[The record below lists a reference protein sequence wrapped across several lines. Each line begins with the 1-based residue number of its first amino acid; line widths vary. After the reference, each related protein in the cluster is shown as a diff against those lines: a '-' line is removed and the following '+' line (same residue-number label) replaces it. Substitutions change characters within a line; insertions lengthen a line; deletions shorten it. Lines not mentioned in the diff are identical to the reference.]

1 MRTLTLPS
9 VGSQF
14 LAATMLLLLS
24 GHATTVEAN
33 DWFGV
38 WNNADKW
45 YEAGHAT
52 LNPDQNRLLVGKP
65 GTGVLLNGKTGRADS
80 LVTKQTYQDVEVH
93 VEFVVAKGSNS
104 GVIFHGNYEIQILD
118 SAHIEAPTG
127 AHCGGVYPRAEG
139 EPGKPSYRHIDAGS
153 PPRVNAARPP
163 GQWQSMDII
172 FQAPRFDEAGNK
184 TANAKFVRVI
194 HNGVVIQENHEMPHA
209 HGPNWDRQQFPN
221 GRVVLQGDY
230 GPIAFRNVRVR
241 PWTDAEEGNSTGS
254 HRRQTVGGDG
264 THALASVATLNVP
277 PEGFTSLFNGR
288 DFTGWKM
295 SPRAKQMWSI
305 EDGVLKSHG
314 LLEQWGADLVTE
326 REFQDFVLLADFR
339 MPADSDSGILFRRL
353 LPDMGFFGNQEQMN
367 LGTGHRMGQLESL
380 SFLRANPKQ
389 GLPSV
394 MPKDLPRVNR
404 VDPEIGDWHTVKIT
418 MTGRTISAELDG
430 KTMIDRFEFPE
441 WLLGTGPAPIR
452 FQKHKFLENEK
463 TGKKNPCPIEFRNL
477 FIKEIGSIPK
487 VTEKRKLNVPPEG
500 FTALFNGRDFTG
512 WHTPP
517 LVKQYWSIEDG
528 ILKSPRL
535 IETWGADLATKKQ
548 YRDFILMLDF
558 RMPTISDSGI
568 NFRRLIPEIP
578 GFGNME
584 QFNLRSRGGMAHLES
599 YYFLPK
605 EIAEEKGL
613 KEEEKP
619 HVRHIDPE
627 VGVWHT
633 VKLTVQGRILSA
645 EYDGELLHDNFVYH
659 DWMLNMEPAP
669 IRLQKHIV
677 TYGNTDMGRN
687 LGEVNPCPI
696 EYRNIFIRELGPG
709 EVIASPKPSGKP
721 RESSLEEL
729 LARIEKNDLP
739 EAYQPASHQD
749 YVDRRIA
756 KLSIQQMARL
766 GKLWK
771 EKQRLDPGMP
781 NRGNSFVRILEYVA
795 EGKSPPP
802 ATKVQ
807 EPKPGKNAPDQPGAN
822 KSRKSGNQW
831 KWTAESDA
839 KGEQRKTTPIKS
851 PDGRTI
857 HVAGFEVSGDDKPPV
872 VLLPDS
878 RLSVSGRLATKC
890 PVYFGI
896 TINHPNG
903 DFAGRYQ
910 TVRPADEFRG
920 GEDFKVTLELQDF
933 QLDPSLADS
942 KDKLPSQPFHFVVKT
957 IWLHTLEKQAGLEV
971 IEVELVPPSEDKSE

>member
-1 MRTLTLPS
+1 
-9 VGSQF
+9 
-14 LAATMLLLLS
+14 MLLLLS
-24 GHATTVEAN
+24 GHATAVEAN

-65 GTGVLLNGKTGRADS
+65 GTGVLLNGKTGRANS

-209 HGPNWDRQQFPN
+209 HGPNWDRQQFPS

-230 GPIAFRNVRVR
+230 GPVAFRNIRVR
-241 PWTDAEEGNSTGS
+241 PWDGKTDIAAVPGG
-254 HRRQTVGGDG
+254 HRRQTVESDAP
-264 THALASVATLNVP
+264 HPLASVATLNVP
-277 PEGFTSLFNGR
+277 P
-288 DFTGWKM
+288 D
-295 SPRAKQMWSI
+295 
-305 EDGVLKSHG
+305 
-314 LLEQWGADLVTE
+314 
-326 REFQDFVLLADFR
+326 
-339 MPADSDSGILFRRL
+339 
-353 LPDMGFFGNQEQMN
+353 
-367 LGTGHRMGQLESL
+367 
-380 SFLRANPKQ
+380 
-389 GLPSV
+389 
-394 MPKDLPRVNR
+394 
-404 VDPEIGDWHTVKIT
+404 
-418 MTGRTISAELDG
+418 
-430 KTMIDRFEFPE
+430 
-441 WLLGTGPAPIR
+441 
-452 FQKHKFLENEK
+452 
-463 TGKKNPCPIEFRNL
+463 
-477 FIKEIGSIPK
+477 
-487 VTEKRKLNVPPEG
+487 G

-512 WHTPP
+512 LKMSPKAKEMWSIEDGALKAHGLLEEWGADLETEKAYQDFVLLVDFRMPAKSDAGIFFRRLIPDMGGLKSEEFKIRSENGMGILLSFQFMPENVKEGLGLEAEDLPRVKPVNPAIGVWHTVKLTVIGTRLTAELDGDRIIDNFQYPKGFLAIEPAPIRFQKHRFVEGARGQRNPCPIEYRNIFIKEIKPSELTRSPGLNVPP
-517 LVKQYWSIEDG
+517 PGFAALFNGKDFTGWRMSPKAKAYWSIEDG
-528 ILKSPRL
+528 VLKSPGL
-535 IETWGADLATKKQ
+535 LKEWSADMVTEKS
-548 YRDFILMLDF
+548 YRDFVLMLEF

-568 NFRRLIPEIP
+568 MFRRLIPEIP
-578 GFGNME
+578 GFGAQE
-584 QFNLRSRGGMAHLES
+584 QFNLRSKGGFGHLES

-605 EIAEEKGL
+605 ETAEKFGL
-613 KEEEKP
+613 KESDKP
-619 HVRHIDPE
+619 YKQVRNIDPE

-633 VKLTVQGRILSA
+633 VKLTMKGRTFSA
-645 EYDGELLHDNFVYH
+645 EYDGEVIQDNFVYH

-729 LARIEKNDLP
+729 LAQIDKNDLP
-739 EAYQPASHQD
+739 EDYQPATHQD

-756 KLSIQQMARL
+756 KLSNQQMARL

-857 HVAGFEVSGDDKPPV
+857 HVAGFEISGDDKPPV

-903 DFAGRYQ
+903 DFAGRFQ
-910 TVRPADEFRG
+910 TVYPADEFRG
-920 GEDFKVTLELQDF
+920 GEDFEVTLELQDF

-957 IWLHTLEKQAGLEV
+957 IWLHTLEKQAELEV
-971 IEVELVPPSEDKSE
+971 IAVELVPPSEDKSK

>member
-1 MRTLTLPS
+1 M
-9 VGSQF
+9 
-14 LAATMLLLLS
+14 
-24 GHATTVEAN
+24 
-33 DWFGV
+33 
-38 WNNADKW
+38 
-45 YEAGHAT
+45 AGHAT

-65 GTGVLLNGKTGRADS
+65 GTGVLLNGKTGRANS
-80 LVTKQTYQDVEVH
+80 LVTKKAYQDVQVH
-93 VEFVVAKGSNS
+93 VEFMVAKGSNS

-118 SAHIEAPTG
+118 SAHIETPTG

-184 TANAKFVRVI
+184 TANAKFVKVI

-264 THALASVATLNVP
+264 AHALASVATLNVP
-277 PEGFTSLFNGR
+277 PDGFTSLFNGR

-314 LLEQWGADLVTE
+314 LLEEWGADLVTE

-339 MPADSDSGILFRRL
+339 MPADSDSGILFGRL

-389 GLPSV
+389 GVPSV
-394 MPKDLPRVNR
+394 TPKDLPRVNR

-418 MTGRTISAELDG
+418 MAGRTISAELDG
-430 KTMIDRFEFPE
+430 KMMIDRFEFPE

-452 FQKHKFLENEK
+452 FQKHKFLVNEK

-477 FIKEIGSIPK
+477 FIKEIGSTPK
-487 VTEKRKLNVPPEG
+487 VTETRKLNVPPEG

-528 ILKSPRL
+528 ILKSPGL
-535 IETWGADLATKKQ
+535 SETWGADLATKKH

-584 QFNLRSRGGMAHLES
+584 QFNLRSRGGMGHLES

-633 VKLTVQGRILSA
+633 VKLTVQGRTLSA
-645 EYDGELLHDNFVYH
+645 DCLQAAVTEVEALLHVRPRRRVPAIGRDTILRPNSCTVVPLPSTEIPVY
-659 DWMLNMEPAP
+659 WAP
-669 IRLQKHIV
+669 
-677 TYGNTDMGRN
+677 
-687 LGEVNPCPI
+687 
-696 EYRNIFIRELGPG
+696 GPLRTFTAPV
-709 EVIASPKPSGKP
+709 ETTPNNPSG
-721 RESSLEEL
+721 
-729 LARIEKNDLP
+729 AG
-739 EAYQPASHQD
+739 AAG
-749 YVDRRIA
+749 A
-756 KLSIQQMARL
+756 
-766 GKLWK
+766 
-771 EKQRLDPGMP
+771 
-781 NRGNSFVRILEYVA
+781 
-795 EGKSPPP
+795 
-802 ATKVQ
+802 ATGRVLI
-807 EPKPGKNAPDQPGAN
+807 GA
-822 KSRKSGNQW
+822 
-831 KWTAESDA
+831 
-839 KGEQRKTTPIKS
+839 
-851 PDGRTI
+851 
-857 HVAGFEVSGDDKPPV
+857 
-872 VLLPDS
+872 L
-878 RLSVSGRLATKC
+878 
-890 PVYFGI
+890 
-896 TINHPNG
+896 
-903 DFAGRYQ
+903 
-910 TVRPADEFRG
+910 
-920 GEDFKVTLELQDF
+920 VTR
-933 QLDPSLADS
+933 
-942 KDKLPSQPFHFVVKT
+942 
-957 IWLHTLEKQAGLEV
+957 
-971 IEVELVPPSEDKSE
+971 